1 MYFKDIIN
9 KFVGRL
15 KIVLTNTSKYGW
27 ILEGKKSGAGSSM
40 PLRGLRIQLD
50 PIALPNT
57 Y

>member
-40 PLRGLRIQLD
+40 LLRGLRIQLD